1 MPTSPLPTI
10 TDPAAVSADQTRIG
24 YRTVGTGPNLVLV
37 QGAMGTCEN
46 FTELAGLLSGS
57 FTVILPDR
65 RGRGL
70 SPRPFE
76 PGYQAARDIEDLA
89 AVLNATGATDIF
101 GLSTGALLALE
112 AARTLPNIRRVAAF
126 EPPIYLDGLP
136 TELIARFHRETI
148 RDDLPAMLITAMKLT
163 GLAPRPVEL
172 IPRLLLEAAMR
183 LVLRRE
189 ARGKPGR
196 YASTAELARALPYD
210 IAVVEQLQ
218 DITHY
223 SAIDAEVLLLGAEQ
237 SPPYMRAALDTLAN
251 TLPTAER
258 IELAGVGHGAA
269 WNTDR
274 SGNPHTVAPALRRF
288 FTPAQ
293 PN

>member
-1 MPTSPLPTI
+1 MPISPLPAI
-10 TDPAAVSADQTRIG
+10 TDAAAVSADQTRIG
-24 YRTVGTGPNLVLV
+24 YRTVGTGPSLVLI

-46 FTELAGLLSGS
+46 FTELAGLLSDS

-76 PGYQAARDIEDLA
+76 PGHQAARDIEDLA
-89 AVLNATGATDIF
+89 AILNATGATDIF

-136 TELIARFHRETI
+136 TELITRFHHDTTH
-148 RDDLPAMLITAMKLT
+148 DDLPAMLITAMKLT
-163 GLAPRPVEL
+163 GLAPRPIEL

-189 ARGKPGR
+189 ARAKPGR

-218 DITHY
+218 DITRY
-223 SAIDAEVLLLGAEQ
+223 SAINAEVLLLGAEH
-237 SPPYMRAALDTLAN
+237 SPPYMRAALNALAN
-251 TLPTAER
+251 TLPTAQR

-274 SGNPHTVAPALRRF
+274 SGNPHTVAPALRHF
-288 FTPAQ
+288 FNPAQ